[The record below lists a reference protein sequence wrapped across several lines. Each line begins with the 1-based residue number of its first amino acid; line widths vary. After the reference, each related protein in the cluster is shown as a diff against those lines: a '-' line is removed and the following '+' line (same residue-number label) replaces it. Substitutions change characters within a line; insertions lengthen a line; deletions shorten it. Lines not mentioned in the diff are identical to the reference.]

1 MADTADHR
9 QRAAGQPPG
18 QPLVVEGVQILE
30 GSPTAHQQQH
40 IAFQP
45 GLRGLNGGQQFG
57 RRLLPLH
64 AGRVDDDTQLRG
76 APAQCG
82 EHVLKRCGLQRA
94 DDADG
99 VDMGRQQLLASGVE
113 QPFGRQ
119 QRLQPRKALPDIA
132 RPGQLHALD
141 AQLEVA
147 TRLVER
153 DAGHHFDTIALA
165 RHEAHPLCGHAEHD
179 GAHGSPGFLQREV
192 PVAAGRPREVGQLA
206 HHHHGAERVLQQ
218 TTSHP
223 VELADCQCLLARKR
237 LRRGCKSAF
246 LLFHRYFYPHKSQRF
261 L

>member
-1 MADTADHR
+1 MADTADYR
-9 QRAAGQPPG
+9 QRATGQSPG
-18 QPLVVEGVQILE
+18 QRLVVEGVQILE
-30 GSPTAHQQQH
+30 GPPATHQQQH
-40 IAFQP
+40 VAFQP
-45 GLRGLNGGQQFG
+45 CLGSLDGGQQLG

-76 APAQCG
+76 TPSQRG
-82 EHVLKRCGLQRA
+82 EHVLKCGSLQRA

-99 VDMGRQQLLASGVE
+99 VDVGRQQLLASRIE
-113 QPFGRQ
+113 QPFGCQ
-119 QRLQPRKALPDIA
+119 QRLQPREPLPDIA
-132 RPGQLHALD
+132 RPGQLHAFD
-141 AQLEVA
+141 AQLEVTA
-147 TRLVER
+147 RLVEG
-153 DAGHHFDTIALA
+153 DTGHHFDTITFA
-165 RHEAHPLCGHAEHD
+165 RHEAHPLRRQAEHD

-206 HHHHGAERVLQQ
+206 HHPHGTERVLQQ

-223 VELADCQCLLARKR
+223 VELADCQRLLTRKR